1 MGPARRTGLG
11 YEQRVTGPVRM
22 GDEVSGALRAG
33 APVVAL
39 ETSVVAH
46 GLPAPEGTETLRRC
60 ALAVRQGGAV
70 PAAVAIL
77 AGELVIG
84 ASEPEVASLVRP
96 EGVAKAGARDLAAL
110 ISAGGDAG
118 TTVSAT
124 CAAAALVGIRVFATG
139 GIGGVH
145 RRGERDASWDVSAD
159 LAEMARS
166 PVCVVSAGPKAI
178 LDLPATAEALETLGV
193 PVIGW
198 RTGELPAFWSAS
210 SGVALAHRV
219 ETAEEAARLLHA
231 HWGALRRPTGVLLAV
246 PPPAPLPLREVEE
259 AVALADAE
267 AARLGVTGAARTPHL
282 LGAVSRLTGGRTL
295 RANVALLE
303 ENARVA
309 ARVAVAL
316 AARATA

>member
-1 MGPARRTGLG
+1 MG
-11 YEQRVTGPVRM
+11 EEVR
-22 GDEVSGALRAG
+22 DALQAG

-46 GLPAPEGTETLRRC
+46 GLPVPEGAEVARRC
-60 ALAVRQGGAV
+60 ARAVRDNGAV

-77 AGELVIG
+77 GGALVIG
-84 ASEPEVASLVRP
+84 ASDDEVASLGRA
-96 EGVAKAGARDLAAL
+96 GNVAKAGARDLAAL
-110 ISAGGDAG
+110 IAAGGDAG

-145 RRGERDASWDVSAD
+145 RRGPRDASWDVSAD

-178 LDLPATAEALETLGV
+178 LDLTATSEALETLGV

-219 ETAEEAARLLHA
+219 ETAEDAARALRI
-231 HWGALRRPTGVLLAV
+231 HWVDLRRPTGVLLAV
-246 PPPAPLPLREVEE
+246 PPPQPLPRHEVEE
-259 AVALADAE
+259 AVSAAE
-267 AARLGVTGAARTPHL
+267 AEAGRLGVSGPARTPHL
-282 LGAVSRLTGGRTL
+282 LAAVSRLTGGRTL
-295 RANVALLE
+295 RANLALLE

-309 ARVAVAL
+309 ACVASAL
-316 AARATA
+316 SKRARA

>member
-1 MGPARRTGLG
+1 
-11 YEQRVTGPVRM
+11 M
-22 GDEVSGALRAG
+22 GDEVLDALRAG

-46 GLPAPEGTETLRRC
+46 GLPVPEGAEAARRC
-60 ALAVRQGGAV
+60 ARAVRENGAV
-70 PAAVAIL
+70 PAAVAVL

-84 ASEPEVASLVRP
+84 ASDDEVESLGRP
-96 EGVAKAGARDLAAL
+96 GKVAKAGARDLAAL
-110 ISAGGDAG
+110 IAAGGDAG

-124 CAAAALVGIRVFATG
+124 CAAAALAGIRVLATG

-145 RRGERDASWDVSAD
+145 RRVPGDASWDVSAD

-166 PVCVVSAGPKAI
+166 PVCVVSSGPKAI
-178 LDLPATAEALETLGV
+178 LDLQATSEALEALGV

-219 ETAEEAARLLHA
+219 ETAEAAACALEI
-231 HWGALRRPTGVLLAV
+231 HWMGLRRPTGVLLAV
-246 PPPAPLPLREVEE
+246 PPPEPMPRHEVEE
-259 AVALADAE
+259 AVSAAE
-267 AARLGVTGAARTPHL
+267 AGAGRLGVAGPARTPHL
-282 LGAVSRLTGGRTL
+282 LAAVSRLTGGRTL
-295 RANVALLE
+295 RANLALLE

-309 ARVAVAL
+309 ACVAAAL
-316 AARATA
+316 SARARA